1 MASDITLV
9 PTIANLGALNSNC
22 PALGSL
28 VFYGGKWYAFVQ
40 YKDAVTYVAS
50 PGMVL
55 TWADTACTTV
65 TNDRA
70 GGSSI
75 GQIPA
80 GIACIAGAAA
90 AVQNNYGFVQ
100 LSGVAT
106 VGPTDGAVALGEL
119 VVPHA
124 STDGGV
130 DTWSGTL
137 KPFGVALADDVSTT
151 SVIVRLHDLI

>member
-1 MASDITLV
+1 MAADTSLV
-9 PTIANLGALNSNC
+9 PTLTNLAAINSNC
-22 PALGSL
+22 PALGSR
-28 VFYGGKWYAFVQ
+28 VFYGGEWWVFVQ

-50 PGMVL
+50 PKMVL

-70 GGSSI
+70 GGSSL

-80 GIACIAGAAA
+80 GVCP
-90 AVQNNYGFVQ
+90 VVMTQNYYGFSQ
-100 LSGVAT
+100 LSGTVT
-106 VGPTDGAVALGEL
+106 VGPTDGSVALAEM

-151 SVIVRLHDLI
+151 SVIVRLHGLV